1 MEIKQKGEER
11 IHFDRPEK
19 ITIGI
24 VQALWNDSIT
34 GQMAQ
39 ECIDALI
46 HHGIQKDKIIHKTVP
61 GSFELPLGAQMME
74 NTHHP
79 DAIICLGCV
88 IKGETDHDVYINQ
101 SVSQTLMNLNVRDGK
116 PFVFGVLTV
125 NTEKQAVQ
133 RSNGEKGN
141 KGKESAE
148 VALHMLTLRNTLK
161 SETSQNIGFRSAKKQ

>member
-1 MEIKQKGEER
+1 MEIKQKGEES
-11 IHFDRPEK
+11 IHFDHPEK

-34 GQMAQ
+34 GKMAQ
-39 ECIDALI
+39 ECIDALTS
-46 HHGIQKDKIIHKTVP
+46 HGIQGDKIIHKTVP

-101 SVSQTLMNLNVRDGK
+101 SVSQTLMSLNVRYGK

-125 NTEKQAVQ
+125 NTEKQAIQ
-133 RSNGEKGN
+133 RSNGDKGN
-141 KGKESAE
+141 KGKEAAE
-148 VALHMLTLRNTLK
+148 VALHMLTLKNTLK
-161 SETSQNIGFRSAKKQ
+161 SETSNNIGFKSSNKK